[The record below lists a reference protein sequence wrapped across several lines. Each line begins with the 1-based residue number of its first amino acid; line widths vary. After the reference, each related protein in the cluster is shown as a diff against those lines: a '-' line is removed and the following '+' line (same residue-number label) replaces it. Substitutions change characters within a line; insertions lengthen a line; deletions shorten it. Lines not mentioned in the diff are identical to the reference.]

1 MGVER
6 EKIER
11 IEERYLRWIL
21 GMDNKTPEYMVR
33 EELQRDKIKGR
44 AGTRT
49 WGFER
54 RMEEGKR
61 SELARKY

>member
-1 MGVER
+1 M
-6 EKIER
+6 
-11 IEERYLRWIL
+11 RWIL

-54 RMEEGKR
+54 RMKEGKG

>member
-6 EKIER
+6 EGIER

-44 AGTRT
+44 AGTRK

-54 RMEEGKR
+54 RMEEGKE

>member
-1 MGVER
+1 MEVER
-6 EKIER
+6 EEIER

-54 RMEEGKR
+54 RMEKRKR

>member
-6 EKIER
+6 EGIKR
-11 IEERYLRWIL
+11 IEKRYLRWIL

-54 RMEEGKR
+54 RMEEGKG